1 MESDAVLSD
10 PRYLVPSVPPGVSGV
25 AWLRSAVARFSN
37 GLDHRRRRALAV
49 DALDAVDPAGLR
61 EAAAAADGP
70 VEVLGKALG
79 LPESL
84 ADDVAVVALSY
95 QPHTEI
101 TPEADAA
108 VERLVV
114 ACGGRHDEATA
125 NRIGLL
131 VQACVATKALVAH
144 LRNGDDDPPVAST
157 RRVGPDGSTVEV
169 DLTNAHFGAG
179 EHACPGR
186 AHAFAIAAGLAAKSP
201 Q

>member
-10 PRYLVPSVPPGVSGV
+10 PRYVMPSVPPGDSGV

-37 GLDHRRRRALAV
+37 GPDHARRRALAV

-61 EAAAAADGP
+61 RAAMSADGP
-70 VEVLGKALG
+70 VEVLATALG
-79 LPESL
+79 LPESV
-84 ADDVAVVALSY
+84 ADDVAVVAGSY
-95 QPHTEI
+95 QPHTEV

-114 ACGGRHDEATA
+114 TCGGSHDEVTA

-144 LRNGDDDPPVAST
+144 LLAGDDDPPVAST
-157 RRVGPDGSTVEV
+157 RRVAPDGDTVEV
-169 DLTNAHFGAG
+169 DLANAHFGAG

-186 AHAFAIAAGLAAKSP
+186 AHALAIAAGLAGKSP